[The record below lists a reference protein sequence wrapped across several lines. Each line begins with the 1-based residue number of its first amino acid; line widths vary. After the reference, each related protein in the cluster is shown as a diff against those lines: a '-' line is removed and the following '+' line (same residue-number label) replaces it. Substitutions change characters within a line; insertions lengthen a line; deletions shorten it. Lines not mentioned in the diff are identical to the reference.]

1 MFDQFFTSTSGT
13 DQGPSGPRCPVPVS
27 KSAVVFPL
35 MPQWPGI
42 QAKVVL
48 GLMPA
53 IIPRIIE
60 CLKVLRA
67 ATTLAES
74 VKTTI
79 GLSAGCV
86 EATKTAAASAE
97 KTLHRLAKL
106 SEFVG
111 SDPET
116 PEPTP
121 RLETEPS
128 VYRISWLR
136 NRVAVSSRT
145 DLLSSSVLY
154 PLLKRWWSRYWR
166 EATPL

>member
-1 MFDQFFTSTSGT
+1 MSGT
-13 DQGPSGPRCPVPVS
+13 SKQVSSGVS
-27 KSAVVFPL
+27 PDAT
-35 MPQWPGI
+35 MAGDPGESCI
-42 QAKVVL
+42 GSHAGHYSPDHRVL
-48 GLMPA
+48 EGFEGGNNTC
-53 IIPRIIE
+53 RIGE
-60 CLKVLRA
+60 ND
-67 ATTLAES
+67 
-74 VKTTI
+74 
-79 GLSAGCV
+79 GCV

-97 KTLHRLAKL
+97 NTLHRLVKL

-166 EATPL
+166 EASVSFALRLHQDHERLFGWVWDHC